1 MKKMKQ
7 LSSDQKLMTNLL
19 DEFPT
24 IESMMFKNKNA
35 QRNHKR
41 KKQYKQFKLKQSK

>member
-1 MKKMKQ
+1 MKNKK
-7 LSSDQKLMTNLL
+7 QKLLKVNSIQNLQ

-41 KKQYKQFKLKQSK
+41 KKQYKQFKLNQK